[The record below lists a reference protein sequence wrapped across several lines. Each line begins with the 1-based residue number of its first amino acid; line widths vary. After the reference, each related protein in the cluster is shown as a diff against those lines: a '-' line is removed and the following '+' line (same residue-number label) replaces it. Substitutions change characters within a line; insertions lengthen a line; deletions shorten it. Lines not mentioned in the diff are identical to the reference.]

1 MIRLIDRY
9 LLGEIVP
16 YLLLSLFLLT
26 GIIFL
31 HQANRFSELIVIA
44 SRDGLPFGALGQI
57 MAALIPEILLFTVPT
72 SLLLGV
78 LVGLGRLSGDGE
90 IVALGASGVSRF
102 YILRSVGAL
111 SLLVAALMTYLTFEI
126 LPRST
131 RKLNDLKSENRALL
145 FQGLKTEIKP
155 RVFEESI
162 PNKVIYIEDI
172 DKAHDR
178 WRNIFLVDLGQD
190 KSELRIFT
198 ASAGTLRQGSRWPEL
213 QLEGGSAHQI
223 SRAAQPDG
231 DDSSKQ
237 AKGLLNYTLTRF
249 DRLSLVLEVP
259 EQREARAIIER
270 DRQPVSEMSWPELVN
285 FTPAES
291 ERRIWRAEI
300 HERVALPAAC
310 LVLALLGVGF
320 GISNVRTGRSFGLL
334 LGIAITITYYL
345 LWLAGRHMAIS
356 GKLPVWLGMWMA
368 NMILGLAGATIIL
381 IQRRS
386 GSDVL
391 WLLRRSGHFWRGF
404 RQAIAKTRVRAEAAR
419 APLKNG
425 RSLLLVDRLVLSEL
439 TRFFC
444 YILVGFC
451 ALFMIV
457 TLFQLLD
464 SITRNKIGWSV
475 VASYL
480 IFLTPMILNYAA
492 PVAALVAVMVTFGLL
507 EKQNQVMAF
516 KASGQSIYR
525 LTAPALIASLLLA
538 GLIFLNQDYVLPFTN
553 RRQDSL
559 LHLIRSGQEPP
570 KTFYQADHQWIFG
583 SNARIYNYDHFDPIN
598 NVFAKLT
605 VLDLEREPFGIKRR
619 IFARRAKWDQAGRE
633 WVLEGGWERRFQDGR
648 VTYHEQFQERREAF
662 PEGPDY
668 FKQDWRASS
677 MMSLAEL
684 RRQMRNLA
692 RAGFDV
698 LDLRIAFH
706 GKLAFPLTCLVMVLI
721 GVPFALLVGRRG
733 ALHGVTVGL
742 AIGLIYWGALGL
754 FEQMGRYE
762 LLPPLLAAWGPNLI
776 FGASGLYLFL
786 TSRT

>member
-1 MIRLIDRY
+1 M
-9 LLGEIVP
+9 
-16 YLLLSLFLLT
+16 LT

-44 SRDGLPFGALGQI
+44 SRDGLPFGAIGEI

-72 SLLLGV
+72 SLLIGV
-78 LVGLGRLSGDGE
+78 LVGLGRLAGDGE
-90 IVALGASGVSRF
+90 IMALGASGISRF
-102 YILRSVGAL
+102 YILRAVGAL
-111 SLLVAALMTYLTFEI
+111 SLVVAASMTYLTFEI

-131 RKLNDLKSENRALL
+131 RRLNDLKSENRALL

-172 DKAHDR
+172 DRARDR
-178 WRNIFLVDLGQD
+178 WRNIFLVDLDKD
-190 KSELRIFT
+190 KSELRILT

-213 QLEGGSAHQI
+213 RLEGGSAHQV
-223 SRAAQPDG
+223 SRAAQPDE
-231 DDSSKQ
+231 DDPAKQ
-237 AKGLLNYTLTRF
+237 AKGRLNYTVTRF
-249 DRLSLVLEVP
+249 DRLDLVLEVP
-259 EQREARAIIER
+259 EQSEAKAIIER
-270 DRQPVSEMSWPELVN
+270 DRQPVSEMSWRELIAFN
-285 FTPAES
+285 PPES

-300 HERVALPAAC
+300 HERVALPVAC

-368 NMILGLAGATIIL
+368 NIVLGLFGAVIIL
-381 IQRRS
+381 IAHRS
-386 GSDVL
+386 GSDLL
-391 WLLRRSGHFWRGF
+391 WLLRSLGRFWR
-404 RQAIAKTRVRAEAAR
+404 RSEVAKPRAKAEAAP
-419 APLKNG
+419 APLRNA
-425 RSLLLVDRLVLSEL
+425 RSLLPRPLLIDRLVLSEL
-439 TRFFC
+439 TRFFS
-444 YILVGFC
+444 YILIGLC

-480 IFLTPMILNYAA
+480 IFLMPMVLNYTA
-492 PVAALVAVMVTFGLL
+492 PVAALVAVMVAFGLL
-507 EKQNQVMAF
+507 EKQNQVMAL

-525 LTAPALIASLLLA
+525 LAAPALIASLLLA
-538 GLIFLNQDYVLPFTN
+538 VLVFLNQDYVLPFTN

-570 KTFYQADHQWIFG
+570 KTFYQTDHQWIFG
-583 SNARIYNYDHFDPIN
+583 AGARIYNYDHFDPIN
-598 NVFAKLT
+598 NVFARLT

-619 IFARRAKWDQAGRE
+619 VFARRARWDEASRE
-633 WVLEGGWERRFQDGR
+633 WVLEGGWERRFEDGR
-648 VTYHEQFQERREAF
+648 VTYHEEFQERREAF

-668 FKQDWRASS
+668 FKRDWRASS

-684 RRQMRNLA
+684 SRQMKKLA

-698 LDLRIAFH
+698 LDLKIAFH

-721 GVPFALLVGRRG
+721 GIPFALLVGRRG
-733 ALHGVTVGL
+733 ALHGVT
-742 AIGLIYWGALGL
+742 IGLVIGLVYWGALGL

>member
-1 MIRLIDRY
+1 
-9 LLGEIVP
+9 
-16 YLLLSLFLLT
+16 
-26 GIIFL
+26 
-31 HQANRFSELIVIA
+31 
-44 SRDGLPFGALGQI
+44 
-57 MAALIPEILLFTVPT
+57 
-72 SLLLGV
+72 
-78 LVGLGRLSGDGE
+78 
-90 IVALGASGVSRF
+90 
-102 YILRSVGAL
+102 
-111 SLLVAALMTYLTFEI
+111 MTYLTFEV

-145 FQGLKTEIKP
+145 FQGLKAEIKP

-162 PNKVIYIEDI
+162 PNKVLYIEDI
-172 DKAHDR
+172 DKARDR

-198 ASAGTLRQGSRWPEL
+198 AQEGALRQGSRWPEL

-223 SRAAQPDG
+223 SRAAQPEG
-231 DDSSKQ
+231 DDPSRQ
-237 AKGLLNYTLTRF
+237 AKGRLNYTLTRF

-259 EQREARAIIER
+259 EQKEARAILER
-270 DRQPVSEMSWPELVN
+270 DRQPLSEMSWRELLN
-285 FTPAES
+285 FTPPES
-291 ERRIWRAEI
+291 ERRIWRAEV
-300 HERVALPAAC
+300 HERIALPAAC

-320 GISNVRTGRSFGLL
+320 GISHVRTGRSFGLL

-345 LWLAGRHMAIS
+345 LWLAGRHLAIS
-356 GKLPVWLGMWMA
+356 GRLPVWLGMWMA
-368 NMILGLAGATIIL
+368 NVILGLTGAAIIL

-386 GSDVL
+386 GSDL
-391 WLLRRSGHFWRGF
+391 FWLLRRRGHFWHKFG
-404 RQAIAKTRVRAEAAR
+404 QATAKKKVRAAAQ
-419 APLKNG
+419 ASLKNG
-425 RSLLLVDRLVLSEL
+425 RSLLPWPLLIDRLVLSEL

-451 ALFMIV
+451 VLFMVV

-480 IFLTPMILNYAA
+480 IFLMPMILNYAA

-516 KASGQSIYR
+516 KAAGQSIYR
-525 LTAPALIASLLLA
+525 LTVPALIASVLLA

-570 KTFYQADHQWIFG
+570 KTFYQTDHQWIFG
-583 SNARIYNYDHFDPIN
+583 GDARIYNYDHFDPIN
-598 NVFAKLT
+598 NVFARLT
-605 VLDLEREPFGIKRR
+605 VLDLEREPFAIKRR
-619 IFARRAKWDQAGRE
+619 IFARRARWDQSSKE

-648 VTYHEQFQERREAF
+648 VTYQEEFQERREAL

-668 FKQDWRASS
+668 FKRDSRASS

-684 RRQMRNLA
+684 RRQMRDLA

-721 GVPFALLVGRRG
+721 GTPFALLVGRRG

-742 AIGLIYWGALGL
+742 AIGLVYWGALGL